1 MRSAHS
7 DREIHD
13 KGFGDQGFITAECA
27 LKGGMNEVDEEA
39 IIRRGGPILGVDQ
52 QRNCQQAAVANRMSV

>member
-1 MRSAHS
+1 MRAAHA

-13 KGFGDQGFITAECA
+13 KRFRDQGFITAECA

-39 IIRRGGPILGVDQ
+39 IIRRGGPIFGVDQ
-52 QRNCQQAAVANRMSV
+52 QRNGQEAAVANRVSV